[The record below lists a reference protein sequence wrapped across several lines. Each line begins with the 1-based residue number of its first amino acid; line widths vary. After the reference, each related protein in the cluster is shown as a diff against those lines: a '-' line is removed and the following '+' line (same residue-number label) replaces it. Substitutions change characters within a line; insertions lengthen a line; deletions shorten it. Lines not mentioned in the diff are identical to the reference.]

1 MTFEMWSTLHY
12 IYMASP
18 FILFIVL
25 LLFSKNYNDTQ
36 KRLMGIILSL
46 LAVLLLVLRNI
57 EIYLDRGMDAE
68 LIPLQI
74 CHFANFVMLFAFVFK
89 NNTLFALS
97 FLLNLPAAYTSII
110 FANSLSNYETILNF
124 RGVAYFFGH
133 MMIVSIV
140 LWAYFIGFIKINK
153 KVFTKTLITMAIL
166 FIIAHLVNNLLMYF
180 DLTPNY
186 FYSILPEG
194 GTPLE
199 LFYNW
204 GNNYEFSYFVINPI
218 YLILTAFFGG
228 VVVVLFYGIYK
239 LLLPLTNQDEEL
251 KIIMF
256 HR

>member
-1 MTFEMWSTLHY
+1 MTFEMWSPLHY
-12 IYMASP
+12 FYMASP
-18 FILFIVL
+18 FILFFIL
-25 LLFSKNYNDTQ
+25 LIISKKYNDEQ

-46 LAVLLLVLRNI
+46 IAVLLLVLRNV

-74 CHFANFVMLFAFVFK
+74 CHFANFVMLFAFLFK

-110 FANSLSNYETILNF
+110 FANSLSNYDSILNF

-153 KVFTKTLITMAIL
+153 KVFFKTLTMMAIL
-166 FIIAHLVNNLLMYF
+166 FVIAHLVNNTLMYF

-186 FYSILPEG
+186 FYSIYPEG

-204 GNNYEFSYFVINPI
+204 GTNYQFTYFEINPI
-218 YLILTAFFGG
+218 YLVLSAIFGG
-228 VVVVLFYGIYK
+228 IVVVIFYGIYK
-239 LLLPLTNQDEEL
+239 LLLPLTDQDESL
-251 KIIMF
+251 KVVMF

>member
-186 FYSILPEG
+186 F
-194 GTPLE
+194 
-199 LFYNW
+199 
-204 GNNYEFSYFVINPI
+204 
-218 YLILTAFFGG
+218 
-228 VVVVLFYGIYK
+228 
-239 LLLPLTNQDEEL
+239 
-251 KIIMF
+251 
-256 HR
+256 